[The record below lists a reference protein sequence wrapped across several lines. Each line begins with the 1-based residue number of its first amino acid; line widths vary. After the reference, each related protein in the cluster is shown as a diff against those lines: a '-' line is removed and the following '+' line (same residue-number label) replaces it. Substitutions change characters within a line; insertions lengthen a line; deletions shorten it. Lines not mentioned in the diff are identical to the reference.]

1 MGFLM
6 YHPTFLLFSVRILIS
21 AVPQLPPPKTATLS
35 LLFKIKWEMVGFCE
49 GCFIGCFLS
58 YASQVSQGI
67 LLNSNNSPNP

>member
-1 MGFLM
+1 
-6 YHPTFLLFSVRILIS
+6 
-21 AVPQLPPPKTATLS
+21 LS

-49 GCFIGCFLS
+49 GCFIGCYLS